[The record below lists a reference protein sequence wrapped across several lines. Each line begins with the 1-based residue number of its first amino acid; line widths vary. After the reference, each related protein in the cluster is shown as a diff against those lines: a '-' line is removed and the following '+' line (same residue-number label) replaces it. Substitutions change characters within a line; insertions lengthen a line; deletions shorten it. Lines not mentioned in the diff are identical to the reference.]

1 MSGLAIIITSVVC
14 FAGGYLLNR
23 DFQEKYQESGIVWPP
38 CIVQCIC
45 VFLVLITLPSD
56 SDEPSA
62 WFIIFLLCAI
72 VSYIWGI
79 LSCRNHARG
88 LSADDAGIVKA
99 LIAQAMLPFGIAL
112 IIMIFLAL
120 TVGQKDRRRRRR
132 K

>member
-88 LSADDAGIVKA
+88 LSADDAGIAKA
-99 LIAQAMLPFGIAL
+99 LIA
-112 IIMIFLAL
+112 
-120 TVGQKDRRRRRR
+120 
-132 K
+132 